1 MRKSPARQ
9 SLVLIISLSVVF
21 NWAIALVPQD
31 IAGGGFQGQ
40 DIMGGA
46 AIIFKRPARL
56 KDLVGGT
63 AMLVVKRPPR
73 SPRTTEIARNN
84 PRRPPRPGETPAT
97 PGTSDADKAEAY
109 KDQGNT
115 YYDVGQFDKA

>member
-1 MRKSPARQ
+1 
-9 SLVLIISLSVVF
+9 
-21 NWAIALVPQD
+21 
-31 IAGGGFQGQ
+31 
-40 DIMGGA
+40 MGGA

-115 YYDVGQFDKA
+115 YYDVGQFDKAVEAYQTALKYAPKDPVLYNNLGAAYFSQGKNN